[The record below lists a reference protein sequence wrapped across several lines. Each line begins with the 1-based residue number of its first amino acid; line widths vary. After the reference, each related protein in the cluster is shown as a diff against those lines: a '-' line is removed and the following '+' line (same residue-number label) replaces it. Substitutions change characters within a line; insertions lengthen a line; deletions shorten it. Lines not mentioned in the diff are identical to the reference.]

1 MTTGP
6 TSTRLVE
13 AYRLAEEMHRGQTRR
28 KTGAPTLSHL
38 MAVAALV
45 MENGGDED
53 EAIAALLHD
62 GPEDCG
68 GTSVLNRIRDLFGDR
83 VAALVEDCTD
93 SLEEPRP
100 PWEERKRDYLAHLE
114 TVPSG
119 SLLVSLADKVHNV
132 RSLVDAF
139 TRDGDRFSERFT
151 ASPEQTLKYYSSL
164 LAIFKRRQSERT
176 EPLVSELDRLV
187 SSLKAAIE
195 GPLDPPS
202 AEEN

>member
-1 MTTGP
+1 MTSGP

-13 AYRLAEEMHRGQTRR
+13 AYRLAEEIHRGQVRR
-28 KTGAPTLSHL
+28 KTGAPMLSHL

-53 EAIAALLHD
+53 QAIAALLHD

-68 GTSVLNRIRDLFGDR
+68 GRSVLERIRDLFGDR

-114 TVPSG
+114 TVPSA

-132 RSLVDAF
+132 RSLVDGF
-139 TRDGDRFSERFT
+139 TRDGKRFSERFT
-151 ASPEQTLKYYSSL
+151 AGPEQTLWYYSSL
-164 LAIFKRRQSERT
+164 LAIFERRQSERI
-176 EPLVSELDRLV
+176 EPLVSELGRLV
-187 SSLKAAIE
+187 SSLSTAIAA
-195 GPLDPPS
+195 GLGPPS
-202 AEEN
+202 RVED